1 MFFIENNIAMSNV
14 YDVMDYARQNVQKY
28 LAICVVLVI
37 LGLILIMSDFI
48 AVVGWILLLVFV
60 WPAIGLFWAW
70 FNLS

>member
-1 MFFIENNIAMSNV
+1 MSNV